1 MLLKRCAL
9 PNWMRQEIEPTQD
22 PYGFGKMDLVLAACR
37 NRHSANDVHVDPM
50 QS

>member
-1 MLLKRCAL
+1 ML
-9 PNWMRQEIEPTQD
+9 QEIEPLKI

-37 NRHSANDVHVDPM
+37 NSHSANEVDVDPM